1 MTAIDLIAAALPPET
16 PPESPAEG
24 VCCVT
29 GATCPTIARRHAI
42 LDSFTGLD
50 LLRAPMS
57 DRVGVAAWR
66 VMTHS
71 VTHHD
76 PTKKRDLCPL
86 RQSHWICDGRTVEY
100 LDRQG
105 VRKRVLNGVDAPQW
119 AGYVTTSY
127 KKHGSLLAPVN
138 AGGRVV
144 WLWET
149 RLVDCSDRAAVADTW
164 ARLRA
169 AQDAGIPRP
178 LIEALDIAPGY
189 MAKIGW
195 RVWREFEAWARPR
208 MLSPLY
214 QFLTYLLPSQEELRN
229 ASAND

>member
-1 MTAIDLIAAALPPET
+1 MTAIDLIAAALPPEP
-16 PPESPAEG
+16 PPETSEEG

-29 GATCPTIARRHAI
+29 GALCQTVARRHAI

-66 VMTHS
+66 VMTYS
-71 VTHHD
+71 VPHHD

-86 RQSHWICDGRTVEY
+86 RQSHWVCDGRTVEY
-100 LDRQG
+100 MDRKQVRGAVLDG
-105 VRKRVLNGVDAPQW
+105 LAAAQW

-138 AGGRVV
+138 TYGRQV

-149 RLVDCSDRAAVADTW
+149 RRVDCSDRVAVADTW

-178 LIEALDIAPGY
+178 LIEHLDIAPGY

-195 RVWREFEAWARPR
+195 RVWRDFEAWARPR
-208 MLSPLY
+208 MRSPLY
-214 QFLTYLLPSQEELRN
+214 EFLTYLLPSMEELRC
-229 ASAND
+229 SSE